1 MPLEYSGISTGV
13 LGVLEQMDRIKTLD
27 EMRREHI
34 RQVLRSTHG
43 DLEEASRIL
52 GITVATLRRRLR
64 DYGILIDNQ
73 REKPNA
79 S

>member
-1 MPLEYSGISTGV
+1 MPLEYGGINTGV

-27 EMRREHI
+27 EIRKEHI

-52 GITVATLRRRLR
+52 GITVATLRRRLK
-64 DYGILIDNQ
+64 DYGISIDQ